1 MPANV
6 RLQASTRRTSG
17 TKGRSCQARPTA
29 VGQDSAGNIV
39 CQLRQWKLCT
49 YAGADAAGNIVCQ
62 LRQWKLCTYAG
73 ADAASNVDWKLREWQ
88 LLSAA

>member
-39 CQLRQWKLCT
+39 CQLCQWKLCT
-49 YAGADAAGNIVCQ
+49 YAGADAAN
-62 LRQWKLCTYAG
+62 
-73 ADAASNVDWKLREWQ
+73 NVDWKLREWQ